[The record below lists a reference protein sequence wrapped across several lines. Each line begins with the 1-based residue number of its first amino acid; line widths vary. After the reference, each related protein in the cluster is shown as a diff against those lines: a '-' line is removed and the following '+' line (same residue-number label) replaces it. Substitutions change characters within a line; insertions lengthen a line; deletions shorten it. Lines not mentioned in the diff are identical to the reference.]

1 MSTYSFPFFF
11 LLIFI
16 LSIFIFSIY
25 QEQEDIEK
33 IQEPFIDHLVLPPIL
48 AGRIRPFYRNN
59 RKYYKEIYDK
69 YTGLATRHL
78 KRNNWM

>member
-1 MSTYSFPFFF
+1 MSTFSFPFFF

-16 LSIFIFSIY
+16 IFIFIFSIY

-69 YTGLATRHL
+69 YTGLATQHL
-78 KRNNWM
+78 KRNKWM